1 MAKKYLVVNADDFG
15 LCPSTNYASFL
26 ALAKGCVTSLSIM
39 APAPYFKQAV
49 SILHKHNMRHV
60 GVHLTLTS
68 EFSKLRYGPISFLKE
83 VPSLID
89 NKGYFPKT
97 IYYLSKHARQEEVKI
112 ELENQIKKVIK
123 HNLIPTHLD
132 CHMFALHYKVLKR
145 TDFLPVILYLCRKFN
160 LPFRSPFLKEKN
172 FLKKNNIKVLYRSFK
187 GSYDIPARKKKIGYD
202 NWLKRLPCSVS
213 ELILH
218 CGYDNPSLRTITKR
232 SLRRQADYDYAV
244 SKSTLSL
251 LKKEKIKLLPW
262 EKVPSYLK

>member
-15 LCPSTNYASFL
+15 LCPSINKSSIA
-26 ALAKGCVTSLSIM
+26 ALLKGCVTSLSIM

-49 SILHKHNMRHV
+49 NIMHKNNIRHV

-68 EFSKLRYGPISFLKE
+68 EFSKLRYGPVSSIKD

-89 NKGYFPKT
+89 KKGRFPKT

-132 CHMFALHYKVLKR
+132 CHMFALHFEVLRR
-145 TDFLPVILYLCRKFN
+145 TDFLPVILCLCRKFN
-160 LPFRSPFLKEKN
+160 LPFRSPFLKEKI
-172 FLKKNNIKVLYRSFK
+172 FLEKNNIRILFRSFK
-187 GSYDIPARKKKIGYD
+187 GSYDIPARNKKLKYD
-202 NWLKRLPCSVS
+202 NWLKKLPYGVS

-218 CGYDNPSLRTITKR
+218 CGYDNLSLRTITKR

-244 SKSTLSL
+244 SESTLSL

-262 EKVPSYLK
+262 QKVPFYLK